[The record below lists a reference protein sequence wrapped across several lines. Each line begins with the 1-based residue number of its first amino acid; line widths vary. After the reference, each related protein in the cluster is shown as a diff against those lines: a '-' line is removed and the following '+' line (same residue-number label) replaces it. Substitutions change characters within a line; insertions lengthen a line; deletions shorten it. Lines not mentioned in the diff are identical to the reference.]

1 MVPRSLLTP
10 EQFARAVIGVPFETF
25 GRSYDGLDCWGLIWL
40 AYRDVAGVDL
50 PSGLGGYGSDK
61 ARQEIEA
68 LFEQRHGAWQRH
80 DAPEVMDVALMRV
93 CGALCHVGLIVG
105 KRQMLHTL
113 RGSGTCVEDY
123 GGLRWARRIEGFYR
137 HVG

>member
-1 MVPRSLLTP
+1 MTP

-25 GRSYDGLDCWGLIWL
+25 GRSYDGLDCWGLIHL
-40 AYRDVAGVDL
+40 AYREVRAVEL
-50 PSGLGGYGSDK
+50 PSGVGGYASDE

-68 LFEQRHGAWQRH
+68 LFEQRHGAWQRR
-80 DAPEVMDVALMRV
+80 DKPQAMDVVLMRV
-93 CGALCHVGLIVG
+93 CGALCHVGLVVG

-113 RGSGTCVEDY
+113 RGTGACIEDY
-123 GGLRWARRIEGFYR
+123 GGPKWCRRIEGFYR